1 MSLIKHLIEI
11 ADKSIYLKRTDNT
24 WSYEGICYLFARSI
38 VAYSKMAYDNMILG
52 HFDSANMIMRVII
65 ENNVCLDII
74 LRNSDIELWK
84 YYLVHSYKNSITR
97 TGEELDDSEKSFLK
111 EIYSDYNI
119 EKEFIEKSK
128 KKETGKPYA
137 YIDRNYGWT
146 YKINKDFSFAGLCNL
161 VDGCDYMGFKMMSKY
176 SHGTS
181 IHLKIGSSTSID
193 SIMNMVSS
201 LYIGLYRLITMYC
214 ENEVESD
221 FYDVTEKLE
230 NIINDYLE
238 NSPYN

>member
-1 MSLIKHLIEI
+1 MPMNVEQIRTIDSNAAVQRIKSVVRN
-11 ADKSIYLKRTDNT
+11 D
-24 WSYEGICYLFARSI
+24 G
-38 VAYSKMAYDNMILG
+38 LG
-52 HFDSANMIMRVII
+52 LSFDIP
-65 ENNVCLDII
+65 
-74 LRNSDIELWK
+74 
-84 YYLVHSYKNSITR
+84 
-97 TGEELDDSEKSFLK
+97 
-111 EIYSDYNI
+111 
-119 EKEFIEKSK
+119 KEFIEKSK